1 MSKKRKGLGS
11 LGVDVLLSAV
21 SKPAEEGQP
30 IATDPGLRHV
40 PVDKIRRG
48 RYQPRRQIRPEA
60 LEELAASIRV
70 QGVVQPVVLRPVGDG
85 YELVAGERRW
95 RAAQLA
101 GLGEIPAVV
110 RELPDQAVAAIS
122 LIENIQREDLSPL
135 EEAAALRRLID
146 EFGLTHQAVAEAV
159 GRSRAAVT
167 NLLRLLD
174 LSADAARLL
183 EEGLLEMG
191 HARAL
196 LALPPERQG
205 EAARRVVERG
215 MSVRQT
221 ERYVRLLLEPGSR
234 QETTGASR
242 DLHVEELERR
252 LGEQL
257 GARVQLRHARS
268 GKGRLVIHYNSLD
281 ELEGVL
287 AHIR

>member
-30 IATDPGLRHV
+30 MAPDPGLRHV

-48 RYQPRRQIRPEA
+48 RYQPRRQIHPEA

-70 QGVVQPVVLRPVGDG
+70 QGVVQPVVLRPLGDG
-85 YELVAGERRW
+85 YELGAGERRW

-101 GLGEIPAVV
+101 GLGEIPALV

-221 ERYVRLLLEPGSR
+221 ERYVRLLLEPGSQ
-234 QETTGASR
+234 QETTGVAR

-252 LGEQL
+252 LAEQL
-257 GARVQLRHARS
+257 GAKVQLRHARS